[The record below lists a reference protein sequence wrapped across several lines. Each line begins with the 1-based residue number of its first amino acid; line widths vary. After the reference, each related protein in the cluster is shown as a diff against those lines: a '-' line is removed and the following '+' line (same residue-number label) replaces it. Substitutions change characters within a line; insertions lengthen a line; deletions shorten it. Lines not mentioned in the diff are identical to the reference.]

1 MQPTITLIAL
11 NTVLTVNAQ
20 FGTVRAFFGRATHYG
35 LAEQNKNLQMLT
47 KTNLQWQIRVS
58 FAITS
63 KSGLTISM
71 S

>member
-11 NTVLTVNAQ
+11 NTVLTVNTQ
-20 FGTVRAFFGRATHYG
+20 FGTVSAFIGGATHCG
-35 LAEQNKNLQMLT
+35 LAEENTKLQMLT